1 MELTAVPATQFS
13 SVQLTDILNACF
25 EAYLVPVTQS
35 VEGFVQR
42 FSAEG
47 MSLVDSRVWLAG
59 DEPAAIAIVA
69 RRGSAFRSEGMSLG
83 DSRVWRAGADP
94 AATAPAARRGSAAR
108 LAAFALRP
116 AWRGKGL
123 GRKLMQELLMLLQQQ
138 GIETVFLEVIRDN
151 HAAVALYQS
160 LGFTRRYGLCG
171 YLSTELL
178 APVPGVLQLYPT
190 LSLLRRAIEESNSQL
205 PWLLDPLTFATLP
218 CQVVTLEQRAFAVLT
233 TAGSRPVL
241 SFLWV
246 EPAARRQGLAREL
259 LMALAQQFPGI
270 GTSVTVPETFT
281 PLFAAAG
288 YAALTLQ
295 QYEMSAT
302 MNALRSAGR

>member
-1 MELTAVPATQFS
+1 MDLTAVPATQFS

-47 MSLVDSRVWLAG
+47 MSLIDSRVWLAG

-69 RRGSAFRSEGMSLG
+69 RRGNM
-83 DSRVWRAGADP
+83 
-94 AATAPAARRGSAAR
+94 AR

-116 AWRGKGL
+116 ALRGKGL
-123 GRKLMQELLMLLQQQ
+123 GRKLMQELLTFLQQQ
-138 GIETVFLEVIRDN
+138 EIETVSLEVIRDN

-171 YLSTELL
+171 YLSAEPL
-178 APVPGVLQLYPT
+178 AAAPGVLQPYPI
-190 LSLLRRAIEESNSQL
+190 LALLRRAVEESNSQL
-205 PWLLDPLTFATLP
+205 PWLMDPLTFATLP
-218 CQVVTLEQRAFAVLT
+218 CRVVTLEQRAFAVLST
-233 TAGSRPVL
+233 SGSRPVL
-241 SFLWV
+241 QFLWV
-246 EPAARRQGLAREL
+246 EPAARRQGLAQAL

-288 YAALTLQ
+288 YAPLSLQ
-295 QYEMSAT
+295 QYEMTMECAAAKSA
-302 MNALRSAGR
+302 

>member
-47 MSLVDSRVWLAG
+47 MSLIDSRVWLAG

-69 RRGSAFRSEGMSLG
+69 RRGNM
-83 DSRVWRAGADP
+83 
-94 AATAPAARRGSAAR
+94 AR

-123 GRKLMQELLMLLQQQ
+123 GRKLMQELLTFLQQQ
-138 GIETVFLEVIRDN
+138 EIETVSLEVIRDN

-171 YLSTELL
+171 YLSAEPL
-178 APVPGVLQLYPT
+178 AAAPGVLQPYPI
-190 LSLLRRAIEESNSQL
+190 LALLRRAVEESNSQL
-205 PWLLDPLTFATLP
+205 PWLMDPLTFATQP
-218 CQVVTLEQRAFAVLT
+218 CRVVTLEQRAFAVLST
-233 TAGSRPVL
+233 SGSRPVL
-241 SFLWV
+241 QFLWV
-246 EPAARRQGLAREL
+246 EPAARRQGLAQAL

-288 YAALTLQ
+288 YAPLSLQ
-295 QYEMSAT
+295 QYEMTMECAAAKSA
-302 MNALRSAGR
+302 

>member
-25 EAYLVPVTQS
+25 ADYLVPVTQS

-47 MSLVDSRVWLAG
+47 MSLIDSRVWLAG

-69 RRGSAFRSEGMSLG
+69 RRGNM
-83 DSRVWRAGADP
+83 
-94 AATAPAARRGSAAR
+94 AR

-123 GRKLMQELLMLLQQQ
+123 ARKLMQELLMLLQQQ
-138 GIETVFLEVIRDN
+138 GIETVSLEVIRDN
-151 HAAVALYQS
+151 HVAVALYQS
-160 LGFTRRYGLCG
+160 LGFTRRHGLCG
-171 YLSTELL
+171 YLSAEPQ
-178 APVPGVLQLYPT
+178 AAAPGVLQPYPT
-190 LSLLRRAIEESNSQL
+190 LALLRRAVEESNSQL
-205 PWLLDPLTFATLP
+205 PWLMDPLTFATLP
-218 CQVVTLEQRAFAVLT
+218 CRVVTLEQRAFAVLGNS
-233 TAGSRPVL
+233 GSRPVL
-241 SFLWV
+241 QFLWV
-246 EPAARRQGLAREL
+246 EPAARRQGLARAL

-288 YAALTLQ
+288 YSPLWLR
-295 QYEMSAT
+295 QYEMT
-302 MNALRSAGR
+302 MELTAAKFA

>member
-59 DEPAAIAIVA
+59 DEPAAIAIV
-69 RRGSAFRSEGMSLG
+69 
-83 DSRVWRAGADP
+83 
-94 AATAPAARRGSAAR
+94 ARRGSAAR

-178 APVPGVLQLYPT
+178 PPVPGVLQLYPT
-190 LSLLRRAIEESNSQL
+190 LSLLR
-205 PWLLDPLTFATLP
+205 
-218 CQVVTLEQRAFAVLT
+218 RAFAVLT

-288 YAALTLQ
+288 YTPLSLQ
-295 QYEMSAT
+295 QYEMTMDLADAKSA
-302 MNALRSAGR
+302 

>member
-1 MELTAVPATQFS
+1 
-13 SVQLTDILNACF
+13 
-25 EAYLVPVTQS
+25 
-35 VEGFVQR
+35 
-42 FSAEG
+42 
-47 MSLVDSRVWLAG
+47 
-59 DEPAAIAIVA
+59 
-69 RRGSAFRSEGMSLG
+69 
-83 DSRVWRAGADP
+83 
-94 AATAPAARRGSAAR
+94 
-108 LAAFALRP
+108 
-116 AWRGKGL
+116 
-123 GRKLMQELLMLLQQQ
+123 MQDLLMLLQQQ
-138 GIETVFLEVIRDN
+138 GVETVSLEVIRDN
-151 HAAVALYQS
+151 HAAVALYQT

-171 YLSTELL
+171 YLSTAPL
-178 APVPGVLQLYPT
+178 AATSKVLQLYPT
-190 LSLLRRAIEESNSQL
+190 LALLRRVIDESNSQL

-241 SFLWV
+241 QFLWV

-259 LMALAQQFPGI
+259 LVTLAQQFPGV

-288 YAALTLQ
+288 YAPLSLQ

>member
-1 MELTAVPATQFS
+1 MDLTAVPATQFS

-47 MSLVDSRVWLAG
+47 MSLIDSRVWLAG

-69 RRGSAFRSEGMSLG
+69 RRGNM
-83 DSRVWRAGADP
+83 
-94 AATAPAARRGSAAR
+94 AR

-123 GRKLMQELLMLLQQQ
+123 GRKLMQELLTFLQQQ
-138 GIETVFLEVIRDN
+138 EIETVSLEVIRDN

-171 YLSTELL
+171 YLSAEPL
-178 APVPGVLQLYPT
+178 AAAPGVLQPYPI
-190 LSLLRRAIEESNSQL
+190 LALLRRAVEESNSQL
-205 PWLLDPLTFATLP
+205 PWLMDPLTFATLP
-218 CQVVTLEQRAFAVLT
+218 CRVVTLEQRAFAVLST
-233 TAGSRPVL
+233 SGSRPVL
-241 SFLWV
+241 QFLWV
-246 EPAARRQGLAREL
+246 EPAARRQGLAQAL

-270 GTSVTVPETFT
+270 GTTVTVPETFT

-288 YAALTLQ
+288 YAPLSLQ
-295 QYEMSAT
+295 QYEMTMECAAAKSA
-302 MNALRSAGR
+302 

>member
-69 RRGSAFRSEGMSLG
+69 RQECRSPGGLC
-83 DSRVWRAGADP
+83 P
-94 AATAPAARRGSAAR
+94 A
-108 LAAFALRP
+108 P

-138 GIETVFLEVIRDN
+138 GIETVYLEVIRDN

-178 APVPGVLQLYPT
+178 ALVPAYCSFIPPCPCFGAP
-190 LSLLRRAIEESNSQL
+190 LRR
-205 PWLLDPLTFATLP
+205 
-218 CQVVTLEQRAFAVLT
+218 VTA
-233 TAGSRPVL
+233 S
-241 SFLWV
+241 
-246 EPAARRQGLAREL
+246 
-259 LMALAQQFPGI
+259 FPGCWI
-270 GTSVTVPETFT
+270 RLPS
-281 PLFAAAG
+281 PLCHV
-288 YAALTLQ
+288 
-295 QYEMSAT
+295 
-302 MNALRSAGR
+302 RS

>member
-35 VEGFVQR
+35 VAGFVQR

-47 MSLVDSRVWLAG
+47 MSLIDSRVWLAG
-59 DEPAAIAIVA
+59 DEPAAIAIV
-69 RRGSAFRSEGMSLG
+69 
-83 DSRVWRAGADP
+83 
-94 AATAPAARRGSAAR
+94 ARRGSAAR

-123 GRKLMQELLMLLQQQ
+123 GRELMQDLLMLLQQQ
-138 GIETVFLEVIRDN
+138 GVETVSLEVIRDN
-151 HAAVALYQS
+151 HAAVALYQT

-171 YLSTELL
+171 YLSNEPL

-190 LSLLRRAIEESNSQL
+190 LALLRRAIDESNSQL

-241 SFLWV
+241 QFLWV

-259 LMALAQQFPGI
+259 LVTLAQQFPGV

-288 YAALTLQ
+288 YAPLSLQ
-295 QYEMSAT
+295 QYEISAT

>member
-1 MELTAVPATQFS
+1 MTAVPATQFS

-59 DEPAAIAIVA
+59 DEPAAIAIV
-69 RRGSAFRSEGMSLG
+69 
-83 DSRVWRAGADP
+83 
-94 AATAPAARRGSAAR
+94 ARRGSAAR

-178 APVPGVLQLYPT
+178 APVPGILQLYPT

-241 SFLWV
+241 SWLLGGA
-246 EPAARRQGLAREL
+246 PPPPRRQGLAREL

-288 YAALTLQ
+288 YTPLSLQ
-295 QYEMSAT
+295 QYEMTMDLADAKSA
-302 MNALRSAGR
+302 

>member
-69 RRGSAFRSEGMSLG
+69 RRGSA
-83 DSRVWRAGADP
+83 
-94 AATAPAARRGSAAR
+94 AR

-116 AWRGKGL
+116 AWRDKGL
-123 GRKLMQELLMLLQQQ
+123 GRKLMQELLMLQQQ
-138 GIETVFLEVIRDN
+138 GIETVFPEVIRDN

-205 PWLLDPLTFATLP
+205 PWLLDPPHLRHSAMSGRDAGTARLRGSNDGGLAP
-218 CQVVTLEQRAFAVLT
+218 CTVVFV
-233 TAGSRPVL
+233 GG
-241 SFLWV
+241 
-246 EPAARRQGLAREL
+246 ARRPP
-259 LMALAQQFPGI
+259 PG
-270 GTSVTVPETFT
+270 
-281 PLFAAAG
+281 AG
-288 YAALTLQ
+288 A
-295 QYEMSAT
+295 
-302 MNALRSAGR
+302 

>member
-1 MELTAVPATQFS
+1 
-13 SVQLTDILNACF
+13 
-25 EAYLVPVTQS
+25 
-35 VEGFVQR
+35 
-42 FSAEG
+42 
-47 MSLVDSRVWLAG
+47 
-59 DEPAAIAIVA
+59 
-69 RRGSAFRSEGMSLG
+69 
-83 DSRVWRAGADP
+83 
-94 AATAPAARRGSAAR
+94 
-108 LAAFALRP
+108 
-116 AWRGKGL
+116 
-123 GRKLMQELLMLLQQQ
+123 MQELLMLLQQQ
-138 GIETVFLEVIRDN
+138 GIETVYLEVIRDN

-288 YAALTLQ
+288 YTPLSLQ
-295 QYEMSAT
+295 QYEMTMDLADAKSA
-302 MNALRSAGR
+302 

>member
-1 MELTAVPATQFS
+1 MDLTAVPATQFS

-25 EAYLVPVTQS
+25 EAYMVPVTQS
-35 VEGFVQR
+35 VEGFIQR

-47 MSLVDSRVWLAG
+47 MSLIDSRVWLAG

-69 RRGSAFRSEGMSLG
+69 RRGNM
-83 DSRVWRAGADP
+83 
-94 AATAPAARRGSAAR
+94 AR

-123 GRKLMQELLMLLQQQ
+123 GRKLMQELLTFLQQQ
-138 GIETVFLEVIRDN
+138 EIETVSLEVIRDN

-171 YLSTELL
+171 YLSAEPL
-178 APVPGVLQLYPT
+178 AAAPGVLQPYPI
-190 LSLLRRAIEESNSQL
+190 LALLRRAVEESNSQL
-205 PWLLDPLTFATLP
+205 PWLMDPLTFATLP
-218 CQVVTLEQRAFAVLT
+218 CRVVTLEQRAFAVLST
-233 TAGSRPVL
+233 SGSRPVL
-241 SFLWV
+241 QFLWV
-246 EPAARRQGLAREL
+246 EPAARRQGLAQAL

-288 YAALTLQ
+288 YAPLSLQ
-295 QYEMSAT
+295 QYEMTMECAAAKSA
-302 MNALRSAGR
+302 

>member
-1 MELTAVPATQFS
+1 MDLTAVPATQFS

-47 MSLVDSRVWLAG
+47 MSLIDSRVWLAG

-69 RRGSAFRSEGMSLG
+69 RRGNM
-83 DSRVWRAGADP
+83 
-94 AATAPAARRGSAAR
+94 AR

-123 GRKLMQELLMLLQQQ
+123 GRKLMQELLTFLQQQ
-138 GIETVFLEVIRDN
+138 EIETVSLEVIRDN

-171 YLSTELL
+171 YLSAEPL
-178 APVPGVLQLYPT
+178 AAAPGVLQPYPI
-190 LSLLRRAIEESNSQL
+190 LALLRRAVEESNNQL
-205 PWLLDPLTFATLP
+205 PWLMDPLTFATLP
-218 CQVVTLEQRAFAVLT
+218 CRVVTLEQRAFAVLST
-233 TAGSRPVL
+233 SGSRPVL
-241 SFLWV
+241 QFLWV
-246 EPAARRQGLAREL
+246 EPAARRQGLAQAL

-288 YAALTLQ
+288 YAPLSLQ
-295 QYEMSAT
+295 QYEMTMECAAAKSA
-302 MNALRSAGR
+302 

>member
-25 EAYLVPVTQS
+25 EAYMVPVTQS

-47 MSLVDSRVWLAG
+47 MSLIDSRVWLAG

-69 RRGSAFRSEGMSLG
+69 RRGNM
-83 DSRVWRAGADP
+83 
-94 AATAPAARRGSAAR
+94 AR

-123 GRKLMQELLMLLQQQ
+123 GRKLMQELLTFLQQQ
-138 GIETVFLEVIRDN
+138 EIETVSLEVIRDN

-171 YLSTELL
+171 YLSAEPL
-178 APVPGVLQLYPT
+178 AAAPGVLQPYPI
-190 LSLLRRAIEESNSQL
+190 LALLRRAVEESNSQL
-205 PWLLDPLTFATLP
+205 PWLMDPLTFATLP
-218 CQVVTLEQRAFAVLT
+218 CRVVTLEQRAFAVLST
-233 TAGSRPVL
+233 SGSRPVL
-241 SFLWV
+241 QFLWV
-246 EPAARRQGLAREL
+246 EPAARRQGLAQAL
-259 LMALAQQFPGI
+259 LMALALQFPGI

-288 YAALTLQ
+288 YAPLSLQ
-295 QYEMSAT
+295 QYEMTMECAAAKSA
-302 MNALRSAGR
+302 

>member
-1 MELTAVPATQFS
+1 CGITV
-13 SVQLTDILNACF
+13 CF
-25 EAYLVPVTQS
+25 H
-35 VEGFVQR
+35 
-42 FSAEG
+42 
-47 MSLVDSRVWLAG
+47 
-59 DEPAAIAIVA
+59 
-69 RRGSAFRSEGMSLG
+69 
-83 DSRVWRAGADP
+83 
-94 AATAPAARRGSAAR
+94 SAACWSWPETCWD
-108 LAAFALRP
+108 ATP
-116 AWRGKGL
+116 
-123 GRKLMQELLMLLQQQ
+123 RKLMQELLMLLQQQ

-178 APVPGVLQLYPT
+178 PPVPGVLQLYPT

-259 LMALAQQFPGI
+259 LKALAQQFPGI

>member
-25 EAYLVPVTQS
+25 EAYMVPVTQS

-47 MSLVDSRVWLAG
+47 MSLIDSRVWLAG

-69 RRGSAFRSEGMSLG
+69 RRGNM
-83 DSRVWRAGADP
+83 
-94 AATAPAARRGSAAR
+94 AR
-108 LAAFALRP
+108 LAGFALRP

-123 GRKLMQELLMLLQQQ
+123 GRKLMQELLTFLQQQ
-138 GIETVFLEVIRDN
+138 EIETVSLEVIRDN

-171 YLSTELL
+171 YLSAEPL
-178 APVPGVLQLYPT
+178 AAAPGVLQPYPI
-190 LSLLRRAIEESNSQL
+190 LALLRRAVEESNSQL
-205 PWLLDPLTFATLP
+205 PWLMDPLTFATLP
-218 CQVVTLEQRAFAVLT
+218 CRVVTLEQRAFAVLST
-233 TAGSRPVL
+233 SGSRPL
-241 SFLWV
+241 LQFLWV
-246 EPAARRQGLAREL
+246 EPAARRQGLAQAL

-288 YAALTLQ
+288 YAPLSLQ
-295 QYEMSAT
+295 QYEMTMECAAAKSA
-302 MNALRSAGR
+302 

>member
-25 EAYLVPVTQS
+25 EAYMVPVTQS

-47 MSLVDSRVWLAG
+47 MSLIDSRVWLAG

-69 RRGSAFRSEGMSLG
+69 RRGNM
-83 DSRVWRAGADP
+83 
-94 AATAPAARRGSAAR
+94 AR

-123 GRKLMQELLMLLQQQ
+123 GRKLMQELLTFLQQQ
-138 GIETVFLEVIRDN
+138 EIETVSLEVIRDN

-171 YLSTELL
+171 YLSAEPL
-178 APVPGVLQLYPT
+178 AAAPGVLQPYPI
-190 LSLLRRAIEESNSQL
+190 LALLRRAVEESNSQL
-205 PWLLDPLTFATLP
+205 PWLMDPLTFATLP
-218 CQVVTLEQRAFAVLT
+218 CRVVTLEQRAFAVLST
-233 TAGSRPVL
+233 SGSRPL
-241 SFLWV
+241 LQFLWL
-246 EPAARRQGLAREL
+246 EPAARRQGLAQAL

-288 YAALTLQ
+288 YAPLSLQ
-295 QYEMSAT
+295 QYEMTMECAAAKSA
-302 MNALRSAGR
+302 